1 MKMRHKEMIAGG
13 ILAAPC
19 IAGFAVFF
27 AAPFLIS
34 LYYCFTEGISGTGFA
49 GINNFKSLL
58 ESNSFR
64 LAAIN
69 TLKFNFISVPVI
81 LLLSLS
87 ISLLL
92 NSKVK
97 YISVFKSLFILPLV
111 IPVASVI
118 YVWQILFGEYGTING
133 ILILCNLQPVDW
145 LNSGWSFF
153 ILVSLYVWK
162 NCGYNIILFI
172 AGLNNI
178 PVEYY
183 EAASIDGAGWVKCFL
198 KITLPQLIPTGF
210 FVFIISIINSF
221 KVFRE
226 AYLLAGSYPHQ
237 DIYMLQHFMNNNF
250 DNLNYQRLSTAAFFI
265 VALIVLLVFFL
276 FRFEERYGMD
286 LRTQGRGKV

>member
-1 MKMRHKEMIAGG
+1 MIAGG
-13 ILAAPC
+13 ILAAPS
-19 IAGFAVFF
+19 IAGFVVFF

-34 LYYCFTEGISGTGFA
+34 LYYCFTEGITGTRFA
-49 GINNFKSLL
+49 GFNNFKSLL

-81 LLLSLS
+81 MVLSLS
-87 ISLLL
+87 IALLL
-92 NSKVK
+92 NSNIKF
-97 YISVFKSLFILPLV
+97 ISVFKSLIILPLV

-118 YVWQILFGEYGTING
+118 YVWQILFGEYGTVNG
-133 ILILCNLQPVDW
+133 FLVLCGLQPVDW

-172 AGLNNI
+172 AGLNDI

-183 EAASIDGAGWVKCFL
+183 EAAGIDGAGWVKCL
-198 KITLPQLIPTGF
+198 MKITLPRIIPVGF

-226 AYLLAGSYPHQ
+226 AYLLAGSYPYQ

-250 DNLNYQRLSTAAFFI
+250 ESLNYQRLSTAAFLVVI
-265 VALIVLLVFFL
+265 QIVLLVFFL

-286 LRTQGRGKV
+286 IRIRGRKSYD